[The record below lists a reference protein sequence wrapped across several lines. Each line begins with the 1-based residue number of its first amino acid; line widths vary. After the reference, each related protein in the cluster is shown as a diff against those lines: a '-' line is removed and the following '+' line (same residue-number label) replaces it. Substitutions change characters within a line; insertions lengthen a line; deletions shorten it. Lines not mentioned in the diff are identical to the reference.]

1 MDVVSFKKAK
11 ELKEAGFPQESS
23 FKFVYIE
30 EPFETLEGNTAIGQ
44 RLCIYML
51 GYMAMP
57 YLVPLEFKAEHIVA
71 DYDSMYFAPGF
82 LDLMKQ
88 LPDFRLNL
96 NDGLKCDDL
105 ADMWLNRNK

>member
-1 MDVVSFKKAK
+1 MDVVSFEVAKK
-11 ELKEAGFPQESS
+11 LKSAGFPQESS

-30 EPFETLEGNTAIGQ
+30 EPFETLEGRVAKGQ
-44 RLCIYML
+44 RLCVHML

-57 YLVPLEFKAEHIVA
+57 YLVPLGFKAEHITPEYENV
-71 DYDSMYFAPGF
+71 YFAPGF

-105 ADMWLNRNK
+105 ANMWLNRNE